1 MASVRYCATV
11 EILTCSLII
20 NCLYLDSGHKLVS
33 LEKFGEKYFR
43 KKTEIVQNN
52 RQEKERQMRSPGDE
66 HKFFCKAVQNGG
78 TFHTFREEEITELLP
93 KNIARAANPNGQVDS
108 FHLKNI
114 CWTKH

>member
-78 TFHTFREEEITELLP
+78 TFTRFA
-93 KNIARAANPNGQVDS
+93 K
-108 FHLKNI
+108 K
-114 CWTKH
+114 K